1 MTRRIPGIAVMI
13 VGTFTVACNFSK
25 DMEAAESE
33 VTRFHGD
40 LASGKY
46 DEIYDEAS
54 DDLKK
59 ATSREDFVR
68 LLKAVH
74 TKLGPTRESNRTGFN
89 MNLNTSGH
97 FVTLTYDTKFE
108 KGKGTEQFTYRVTA
122 GKTLLAGYHILSND
136 LITN

>member
-1 MTRRIPGIAVMI
+1 MSRLIAVI
-13 VGTFTVACNFSK
+13 LVGMLAIACNFSK

-33 VTRFHGD
+33 VSRFHRD

-46 DEIYDEAS
+46 EVIYDEAS

-59 ATSREDFVR
+59 ATSREDFVK
-68 LLKAVH
+68 LLKAVQ

-97 FVTLTYDTKFE
+97 FVTLAYDTKFE
-108 KGKGTEQFTYRVTA
+108 KGKGTEQFTYRVTG

>member
-1 MTRRIPGIAVMI
+1 MSRVIQGIAVI
-13 VGTFTVACNFSK
+13 VGTLAVACNFSK

-33 VTRFHGD
+33 VARFHTD
-40 LASGKY
+40 LAAAKY
-46 DEIYDEAS
+46 DQIYSEAS

-59 ATSREDFVR
+59 ATGQEEFVK
-68 LLKAVH
+68 LLRAVN
-74 TKLGPTRESNRTGFN
+74 TKLEPIRESNRTGFN

-97 FVTLTYDTKFE
+97 FVTLAYDTKFE
-108 KGKGTEQFTYRVTA
+108 KGKGTEQFTYRVTG